1 MEVWALEAYGAAHVL
16 QEILTVKSDDVDGRT
31 RIYESMVK
39 GDGTLTYGTP
49 MAFEVLM
56 NEIRGLGL
64 DIRLHRPEDMSF
76 DSAPATLDFGGLP
89 KADGDGPEQDFVA
102 DVPADA
108 QIDSESSADK

>member
-1 MEVWALEAYGAAHVL
+1 MEAYGAAHVL

-39 GDGTLTYGTP
+39 GDGSLTYGTP

-76 DSAPATLDFGGLP
+76 DAAPATLDFGMSSNKGGTTAP
-89 KADGDGPEQDFVA
+89 DIAFAAE
-102 DVPADA
+102 PADKGGS
-108 QIDSESSADK
+108 DEE